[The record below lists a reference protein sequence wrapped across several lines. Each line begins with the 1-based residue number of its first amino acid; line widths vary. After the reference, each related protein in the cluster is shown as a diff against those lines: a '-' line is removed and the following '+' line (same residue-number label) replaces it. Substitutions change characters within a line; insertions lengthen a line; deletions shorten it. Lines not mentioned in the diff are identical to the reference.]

1 MPSFLH
7 PTLFWTLGLPS
18 LGVVALPVLIHL
30 INMMR
35 HRRVEW
41 AAMEF
46 LLVSQ
51 KKNRTWVLL
60 KQLLLMLLRMAAVA
74 AVVLLVAQP
83 VLQNRWGNLLGGTRT
98 HHIILLDDSFS
109 MSDRWE
115 DTSAF
120 AEAKRV
126 VERIGTDAVREVNPQ
141 TFTLLRFSRVG
152 RAQRSA
158 APDFTKQ
165 PVNAQ
170 FADQL
175 GELLGKIKVT
185 QTSAEPK
192 PAVQAIA
199 QLLGENDG
207 DRRVVYV
214 ISDFRTRQWE
224 HPADLRAEMLRLDE
238 AGAEIRLVNCVD
250 RARPNLAIVSLAPTE
265 GVRAAGVPWFMEA
278 AVQNFGT
285 APARDVTVVL
295 SEDGHGRP
303 SITMAEIP
311 PGKVVKERFLVNFPQ
326 AGHHEITARLESDA
340 VSADNFRYCSIELPS
355 DVPVLLVDGD
365 TEALDAR
372 YLSWAL
378 APGSPVKTGLRPQI
392 ETPRFLSQKPLGGY
406 AVVNLMNIERLD
418 SSAVDALE
426 KYVAAGGGLTFFL
439 GERSQAK
446 YFNDVLYRDG
456 KGLFPVPLAK
466 QAELLVDRLEPAPDV
481 QVDEHF
487 IFRIFAAKRNTF
499 LQTVTVE
506 RYFAVP
512 EGWRPPADSTVRVAA
527 HLRNGAP
534 LMVERRFG
542 KGRVTAFLTT
552 AAPTWN
558 NWARNPSFVVV
569 LQDLQAYLSER
580 PATDQARLV
589 GAPLELSL
597 DPATYQSQ
605 VRFTSPAEG
614 DAATNAA
621 NAVRTADGML
631 TASLADTDQSGFYE
645 ARLTRNDGA
654 VETRRYAVN
663 VDPAEGDLA
672 ALNAEQLA
680 SRLEGVKYK
689 YEQAAAFQS
698 AASEIAGY
706 NLSEAL
712 LYALVLLLLGEQ
724 ILAWSAS
731 YHTSLRR
738 HSAQGGAV

>member
-7 PTLFWTLGLPS
+7 PALFWTLGLPS

-35 HRRVEW
+35 HKRVEW

-60 KQLLLMLLRMAAVA
+60 KQFLLLLLRMIAVA
-74 AVVLLVAQP
+74 VVVFLVAQP

-98 HHIILLDDSFS
+98 HHIVLLDDSFS

-165 PVNAQ
+165 PVNPQ
-170 FADQL
+170 FAD
-175 GELLGKIKVT
+175 ELSALLSKIKVT
-185 QTSAEPK
+185 QTAAEAK
-192 PAVQAIA
+192 PTLQAVA

-207 DRRVVYV
+207 ERRIIYV
-214 ISDFRTRQWE
+214 ISDFRARQWE
-224 HPADLRAEMLRLDE
+224 HPADLRAELMRLDE
-238 AGAEIRLVNCVD
+238 AGADIRLVDCVN
-250 RARPNLAIVSLAPTE
+250 RTRPNLAIVSLAPTE

-278 AVQNFGT
+278 AVQNFGEV
-285 APARDVTVVL
+285 PVRDVTVVL

-303 SITMAEIP
+303 SITITEIP

-326 AGHHEITARLESDA
+326 PGHHEITARLESDA
-340 VSADNFRYCSIELPS
+340 VAADNFRYYSIELPT

-365 TEALDAR
+365 SDALDAR

-378 APGSPVKTGLRPQI
+378 APGSTVKTGLRPQI

-406 AVVNLMNIERLD
+406 AVVNLMNIDRLD
-418 SSAVDALE
+418 PSAVDALE

-456 KGLFPVPLAK
+456 KGLFPVPLAR
-466 QAELLVDRLEPAPDV
+466 QADLVVDRLEPAPDV
-481 QVDEHF
+481 QVDDHF
-487 IFRIFAAKRNTF
+487 VFRVFGAKRNTF
-499 LQTVTVE
+499 LQTVAVE

-512 EGWRPPADSTVRVAA
+512 EGWRPSANSTVRVAA

-542 KGRVTAFLTT
+542 KGRVAAFLTT
-552 AAPTWN
+552 AAPMWN

-569 LQDLQAYLSER
+569 IQDLQAYLSER
-580 PATDQARLV
+580 PAADQTRVV
-589 GAPLELSL
+589 GSPLDITL
-597 DPATYQSQ
+597 DSAAYQSQ

-614 DAATNAA
+614 DSATNAA
-621 NAVRTADGML
+621 NAVRTADGLM
-631 TASLADTDQSGFYE
+631 TASLADTDESGFYE
-645 ARLTRNDGA
+645 ARLTRNDG
-654 VETRRYAVN
+654 VIETRRYAIN
-663 VDPAEGDLA
+663 VDPAEGDLT

-680 SRLEGVKYK
+680 ARLEGVKYK
-689 YEQAAAFQS
+689 YEQASAFQS

-712 LYALVLLLLGEQ
+712 LYGLILLLLSEQ
-724 ILAWSAS
+724 VLAWSAS
-731 YHTSLRR
+731 YHTSTRR
-738 HSAQGGAV
+738 NPAPGGAA

>member
-7 PTLFWTLGLPS
+7 PALFWTLGLPS

-35 HRRVEW
+35 HKRVEW

-60 KQLLLMLLRMAAVA
+60 KQFLLLLLRMIAVA

-83 VLQNRWGNLLGGTRT
+83 VLQNRWGNLLGGIRT
-98 HHIILLDDSFS
+98 HHIVLLDDSFS

-126 VERIGTDAVREVNPQ
+126 VERIATDAVREVNPQ
-141 TFTLLRFSRVG
+141 TFTLLRFSQLG

-158 APDFTKQ
+158 ATDFTKQ

-175 GELLGKIKVT
+175 SELLGKIKVT

-192 PAVQAIA
+192 PAIQAVA

-207 DRRVVYV
+207 ERRIVYV

-224 HPADLRAEMLRLDE
+224 HPTDLRAELLRLDE
-238 AGAEIRLVNCVD
+238 ASADIRLVNCVD
-250 RARPNLAIVSLAPTE
+250 RIRPNLAIVSLAPTE
-265 GVRAAGVPWFMEA
+265 GIRAAGVPWFMEA
-278 AVQNFGT
+278 AVQNFGD

-326 AGHHEITARLESDA
+326 PGHHEITARLESDA
-340 VSADNFRYCSIELPS
+340 VAADNFRYYSLELPS

-365 TEALDAR
+365 PDALDGR

-392 ETPRFLSQKPLGGY
+392 ETPRFLSQKPLGGF
-406 AVVNLMNIERLD
+406 AVINLLNVDRLD
-418 SSAVDALE
+418 SSAVEALE

-456 KGLFPVPLAK
+456 KGLFPVPLAR
-466 QAELLVDRLEPAPDV
+466 QAELVVDRLEPAPDV
-481 QVDEHF
+481 QVGDHF
-487 IFRIFAAKRNTF
+487 IFRIFTTKRNTF
-499 LQTVTVE
+499 LQTVTIE

-542 KGRVTAFLTT
+542 KGRVAAFLTT

-580 PATDQARLV
+580 PTTEQTRLV
-589 GAPLELSL
+589 GSPLDITL
-597 DPATYQSQ
+597 DPATYQPQ

-614 DAATNAA
+614 ETSTNAA
-621 NAVRTADGML
+621 NAVPTADGLMI
-631 TASLADTDQSGFYE
+631 ASLADTDQSGFYE
-645 ARLTRNDGA
+645 VRLTRNDGA
-654 VETRRYAVN
+654 IETRRYAVN
-663 VDPAEGDLA
+663 VDPAEGDLT

-680 SRLEGVKYK
+680 SRLEGVRYK
-689 YEQAAAFQS
+689 YEQASAFQS
-698 AASEIAGY
+698 STSEISGY

-712 LYALVLLLLGEQ
+712 LYSLILLLLGEQ
-724 ILAWSAS
+724 ALALSAG
-731 YHTSLRR
+731 YHPSARR
-738 HSAQGGAV
+738 NPTPGGAA